1 MVNLTFIWSFSLINW
16 VDNVN
21 WPPSIVSKL
30 TLRAL
35 ALRQSDWRN
44 CGLCVCLPYLLDLN
58 ATLESSWFS
67 RNVAWCLQV
76 KLALEREVSLL
87 IWEIHSAFFNFL
99 VSYLCLLKRC
109 THKKKETRRL
119 KMSMQIRV
127 VKFWINFAWMYIYIY
142 IHVFFF
148 SFKVQVVIWETL
160 RACYFRCTIVPLTRL
175 VFFFFF
181 F

>member
-1 MVNLTFIWSFSLINW
+1 MHNLITSQQNALSCCKCTLPTGMLSEWALSNNGTSNMVNLAFIWSFSLINW

-67 RNVAWCLQV
+67 RNVAWYLQV
-76 KLALEREVSLL
+76 KHALAREISLL
-87 IWEIHSAFFNFL
+87 IWTIPSALFNF
-99 VSYLCLLKRC
+99 SF
-109 THKKKETRRL
+109 EMN
-119 KMSMQIRV
+119 MS
-127 VKFWINFAWMYIYIY
+127 
-142 IHVFFF
+142 
-148 SFKVQVVIWETL
+148 TL
-160 RACYFRCTIVPLTRL
+160 NDAFHAIEQE
-175 VFFFFF
+175 
-181 F
+181 